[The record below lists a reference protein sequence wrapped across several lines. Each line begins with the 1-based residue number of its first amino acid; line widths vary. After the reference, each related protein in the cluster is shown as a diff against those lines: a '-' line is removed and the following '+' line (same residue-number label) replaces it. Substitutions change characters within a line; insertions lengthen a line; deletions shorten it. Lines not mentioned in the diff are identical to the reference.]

1 MGHRLIEDEIER
13 QENERDARMNAV
25 TQLTERK
32 EFLYKSNMKKED
44 KEIVYFGLDPG
55 KDGHLTAF
63 TEKGGY
69 KFYPMPEHKVPSGKL
84 LKSGKPQMKTEFHL
98 SGLANLAWE
107 IACDFPL
114 SVYSLVAG
122 IEEVGGRGGWGATQN
137 FSFGH
142 IAGMQR
148 MIFEMLSAEII
159 MVRPQ
164 KWQSFVRKGY
174 TLIKNPSS
182 SGKTMVVDSKAMA
195 EQICV
200 SEFPN
205 IDFRKTERATK
216 NHDGKCDSFL
226 ICNYI
231 KKTYKNN

>member
-13 QENERDARMNAV
+13 QENERDARMNTV

-32 EFLYKSNMKKED
+32 EK
-44 KEIVYFGLDPG
+44 VWFGLDPG
-55 KDGHLTAF
+55 KDGFITAF

-98 SGLANLAWE
+98 SGLANLVWE

-114 SVYSLVAG
+114 VTYNLVAG

-137 FSFGH
+137 FSFGY

-200 SEFPN
+200 SEFPD